1 MDRYRQSRSNG
12 FVRLADGIHE
22 SMDFSGI
29 LDATCRFHATAD
41 VNGKRA
47 QFRDC
52 TSDILRAQ
60 ATTQNDPRPD
70 FF

>member
-1 MDRYRQSRSNG
+1 
-12 FVRLADGIHE
+12 
-22 SMDFSGI
+22 MDFPGI
-29 LDATCRFHATAD
+29 LDAACRFDTTVD

-47 QFRDC
+47 QLRNR